1 MFGVAT
7 SAFLICLMAGLGPAM
22 AQTPAQRPPDRQAP
36 AKASSGARPPDPTRD
51 PITPRYVKA
60 KEVPDGAIPS
70 AKEDGNFI
78 IGPTHNP
85 RSEERRVGKECRSR
99 WSPYH

>member
-1 MFGVAT
+1 MFGVPT

-51 PITPRYVKA
+51 PNTPGYVKA
-60 KEVPDGAIPS
+60 KELPDGTCAGACHAAARMTTNAKLDNAIVLR
-70 AKEDGNFI
+70 AFRFI
-78 IGPTHNP
+78 DFSWNT
-85 RSEERRVGKECRSR
+85 
-99 WSPYH
+99 